1 MGVCMVEGG
10 VCGCGCVGGSCV
22 WVCVWWRVVCVVVG
36 VLEGRVC
43 GCVYGGGWC
52 VWVRKSR
59 CFDKIRTMDTHI
71 NRHSII

>member
-1 MGVCMVEGG
+1 M
-10 VCGCGCVGGSCV
+10 
-22 WVCVWWRVVCVVVG
+22 VVG

-59 CFDKIRTMDTHI
+59 CFDIKSGQWTLT
-71 NRHSII
+71 